1 MYRVPTPNI
10 IAVYSNKPVEYRVPI
25 NPPYRNP
32 DDRTLE
38 LLERN
43 QQTTSI
49 QQTATMG
56 VSMNQTT
63 AIRID
68 DDNVDVR
75 QSWSSAKINESLERS
90 GKVRIGTT
98 SEWELQPTFVPER
111 GEFIVYTDRTV
122 IDGVAYS
129 GVKIG
134 DGGAYV
140 VDLPFVGD
148 DVATVIVTQINDHVF
163 NSDIHVSPAE
173 KQFWDNKLNYDLQG
187 ETLIF
192 DKN

>member
-1 MYRVPTPNI
+1 MYRVPTPNMPT
-10 IAVYSNKPVEYRVPI
+10 VYSGKSIEYRVPI

-75 QSWSSAKINESLERS
+75 QSWSSSKINDVFERS

-98 SEWELQPTFVPER
+98 AEWELQPTFVPER

-129 GVKIG
+129 GVKVG

-173 KQFWDNKLNYDLQG
+173 KQFWDNKLNFELQG
-187 ETLIF
+187 ETLAF
-192 DKN
+192 NTN